1 MGEKGVGG
9 AGGRVSS
16 PRCVAIVGPFASG
29 KTTLF
34 EALLART
41 GAIARQGSVTAGTTL
56 GDSSEE
62 ARSHGMSVEANIA
75 DCTYKGDRY
84 TFIDCPGSVEFL
96 SESEAILGGVDLAI
110 VVAEPDEKKIPALQV
125 ILKSLEA
132 KSIPHVLFLNKIDK
146 ATGRVRETLAALQP
160 ASSVPLLLRQIPIW
174 TDGAVS
180 GYIDLALER
189 AFVYHDDGPS
199 TVVDLADEE
208 KARELEARYS
218 MMEML
223 ADHDDELMEKLLEED
238 EPDNEMVFK
247 DLTETMQHGDVVPV
261 FIGCAEKNNGIRR
274 LLKEL
279 RHEAPT
285 VEQTRERVGLSE
297 NDAGTVQVLKT
308 YHTQHGGKLSVCRV
322 LSGTVSES
330 SLLRDANNN
339 ELRPSGLFR
348 MKGSQPVKN
357 DGPVVAGDLIAFGK
371 LEDVK
376 TGDTL
381 GIGKAPETLLDAARP
396 LEPVLTT
403 GLKAAERKDEVR
415 LSSALAK
422 LLEEDPSLRLV
433 QSQESGQTILEGQGE
448 MHLRVAVEKLR
459 GKYGLNVE
467 QYEPTIP
474 YQETIRGKTEL
485 RRRHKK
491 QSGGHGQFGD
501 VALTIQPMPRGEGHA
516 FSDTISGGVVPKQY
530 IPSVKHGVEEALQ
543 KGPLGFPVVDVGV
556 VLTDG
561 SYHSVDSSDQA
572 FRMAAILAMRDGLKE
587 CKPVLLE
594 PISKVVV
601 ACPSDATARITAIVS
616 GRRGQILGFDARPGW
631 DGWDEVQ
638 ALMPDSEVGDL
649 IVELRSA
656 TAGVASFRR
665 EFDHMEELSGKPAEQ
680 VVMKYGSEAVA

>member
-1 MGEKGVGG
+1 MGEKSVGG

-56 GDSSEE
+56 GDASEE

-75 DCTYKGDRY
+75 DCTYKGDKY

-96 SESEAILGGVDLAI
+96 SESDAVLSGVDLAI

-125 ILKSLEA
+125 ILKALEE
-132 KSIPHVLFLNKIDK
+132 KRIPHFLFLNKIDK
-146 ATGRVRETLAALQP
+146 ATGRVRDTLAALQP

-174 TDGAVS
+174 KDGVAS

-189 AFVYHDDGPS
+189 AFVYHEGEAS
-199 TVVDLADEE
+199 TVIDLPDEE

-223 ADHDDELMEKLLEED
+223 ADHDDHLMEQLLEEVEPED
-238 EPDNEMVFK
+238 EVVFE
-247 DLTETMQHGDVVPV
+247 DLGTTMRHCDVVPV
-261 FIGCAEKNNGIRR
+261 FIGCAEKSNGIRR
-274 LLKEL
+274 LLKGL

-285 VEQTRERVGLSE
+285 ISDTRARVGLEPS
-297 NDAGTVQVLKT
+297 DHGTLQVLKT

-322 LSGTVSES
+322 FSGKLTDS
-330 SLLRDANNN
+330 SVLRSVGGE
-339 ELRPSGLFR
+339 ELKPSGLFR
-348 MKGSQPVKN
+348 MKGAQPIKN
-357 DGPVVAGDLIAFGK
+357 DGAVEEGDLIALGK
-371 LEDVK
+371 LEEVK

-381 GIGKAPETLLDAARP
+381 GIGQAPAVPLDAPQPA
-396 LEPVLTT
+396 EPVLS
-403 GLKAAERKDEVR
+403 LAVKAAERKDEVR
-415 LSSALAK
+415 LSAALTK
-422 LLEEDPSLRLV
+422 LIEEDPSLRLV
-433 QSQESGQTILEGQGE
+433 QSQDSGQTLLEGQGE
-448 MHLRVAVEKLR
+448 MHLRVAVEKLK

-467 QYEPTIP
+467 TAEPVVP
-474 YQETIRGKTEL
+474 YQETIRAGTEL

-501 VALTIQPMPRGEGHA
+501 VALKIMPQPRGEGHA
-516 FSDTISGGVVPKQY
+516 FSDTITGGVVPKQY
-530 IPSVKHGVEEALQ
+530 IPSVKSGVEEALQ

-594 PISKVVV
+594 PIDKVTV

-631 DGWDEVQ
+631 EGWDEVQ
-638 ALMPDSEVGDL
+638 ALMPESEVGDL
-649 IVELRSA
+649 IIELRSA

-665 EFDHMEELSGKPAEQ
+665 AFDHMEELSGKAADQ
-680 VVMKYGSEAVA
+680 VITKYGSQMA